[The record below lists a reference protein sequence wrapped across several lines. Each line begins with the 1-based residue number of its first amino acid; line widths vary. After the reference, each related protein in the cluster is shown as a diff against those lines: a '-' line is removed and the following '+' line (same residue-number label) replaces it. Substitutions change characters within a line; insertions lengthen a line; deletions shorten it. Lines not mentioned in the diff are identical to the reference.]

1 MCLKFESKGVLHQV
15 LATCTINIVNYA
27 HGAALGWVS
36 PFLPLLQSEDSPLE
50 TGPVT
55 VEQGSWIGSILCL
68 GGLFGAIVYGYLT
81 EKIGVKKSIASLCI
95 SNMSFWT
102 IVYFGTSV
110 YHLYLARF
118 LAGVTGGGVIVTFPL
133 FIADISDSKVRGA
146 LGSILALAGNSG
158 ILTMYIVGDLL
169 SYRTVPVVMISLP
182 TLFAILMT
190 LIPETPQSLLKQR
203 NVTQAE
209 QSLKFYSGLKSDQEC
224 TPEFKQQF
232 EKLRNFILN
241 SKLQS
246 DRLQLQDFTSPAAK
260 KGILIGIFLMFLNQ
274 FCGVFAILTYAVSI
288 FSESG
293 STLSPGTSA
302 IIMGAIQIV
311 GTIASFIFID
321 LAGRK
326 VLLLI
331 STYGTGLGLTCLG
344 VYSWLRAQSVD
355 LTGLDWIPIASLSL
369 TVFLF
374 CVGLCNIPFFVLPE
388 LLPAKICNA
397 GNTISMISIT
407 IFSFISLKVRY
418 IASISI
424 TIHLLKNL
432 YSQILPIL
440 LEQIQLHGAVAIFA
454 STCFIGGIVI
464 ALFIPET
471 KGKNLISPENV

>member
-50 TGPVT
+50 SGPVT

-68 GGLFGAIVYGYLT
+68 GGLFGAIAYGYLT

-133 FIADISDSKVRGA
+133 FIADISDSKLVNYSTKLRIVTNIFNSHRVRGA

-203 NVTQAE
+203 NVAQAE

-344 VYSWLRAQSVD
+344 VYSWMRSQSVD

-407 IFSFISLKVRY
+407 IFSFISLK
-418 IASISI
+418 
-424 TIHLLKNL
+424 
-432 YSQILPIL
+432 ILPIL

-471 KGKNLISPENV
+471 KGKNLVSPENV